1 MDVNIQHQKI
11 ELIQWLTTLDDE
23 SLVQKL
29 IEIRNSVTSDWWS
42 TISNDEKK
50 SIIEGLKNLAQKIE
64 KITRLISLNPN
75 VFPDS
80 TIKKGV
86 KRAVLDKFNTIYYR
100 LNGETVEILSFF
112 ANRKN
117 PDTLN
122 LDN

>member
-1 MDVNIQHQKI
+1 MKGGYNIKWTNHALR
-11 ELIQWLTTLDDE
+11 ELNETFDYL
-23 SLVQKL
+23 
-29 IEIRNSVTSDWWS
+29 
-42 TISNDEKK
+42 EKEWTEK
-50 SIIEGLKNLAQKIE
+50 ELKNLAQKIE

>member
-50 SIIEGLKNLAQKIE
+50 SIIEG
-64 KITRLISLNPN
+64 
-75 VFPDS
+75 
-80 TIKKGV
+80 
-86 KRAVLDKFNTIYYR
+86 VLDADNGNLTPHSKARAIYER
-100 LNGETVEILSFF
+100 WL
-112 ANRKN
+112 
-117 PDTLN
+117 
-122 LDN
+122 